1 MHLQHWTDN
10 LLAGPRWMLR
20 GWRRSLLL
28 RVTVTTLVL
37 SAVVMMVLGFS
48 LLSRV
53 TNGLLSSKDRIAV
66 GEAAAGLGEAQRL
79 LNAADTGLTTPS
91 PSRLVDSVVSALAAR
106 AGSPGQFDVL
116 LLSSGPSAGSPERGT
131 NLVAVSSVPVPLRDA
146 VVSSQRQSWT
156 YSEIR
161 FLDGPAVPGL
171 VVGAPLI
178 VPTVGPYELY
188 YLFPLAQEQQTL
200 DLVRGAVIV
209 TGLLLV
215 GLLAFVAWFVTR
227 QVVAPVR
234 AAAQTASR
242 FSSGFLSERVRVKG
256 EDDLAQLA
264 ASFNDMAASLQ
275 RQIKQLE
282 GLSRVQ
288 QRFVSDVSH
297 ELRTPLT
304 TIRMAADVM
313 FEDRASFDAP
323 TARAAELLQ
332 TQLDRF
338 ESLLVDLLEIS
349 RFDAGAAVLE
359 SDHIDVR
366 ELARRVIERAQPLAH
381 RLGTDIRLADI
392 DPFDAELAY
401 ASHGDP
407 GVHEDRP
414 DHDARFLVN
423 GDARRIDRI
432 VRNLIDNAVEHGDAR
447 GVDVEV
453 GHNEQSV
460 AVTVRDLGVGL
471 RPGES
476 SLVFNRFWRADPA
489 RARTTGGTGL
499 GLSISLEDARLHGGW
514 LEAWGEPGRG
524 ACFRLTLPR
533 QVRGPIGES
542 PLPLGD
548 EQAPGEGFVGGIG
561 LGGTMR
567 REPAGSVQEGLA
579 VSGFGPR
586 DFLERGLARREPA
599 RDGLEPKGS
608 AKTGSTPFNESEMK
622 GEREDQRM
630 PHRFTAGVW
639 LVDPDQ
645 RDVEESDQ

>member
-1 MHLQHWTDN
+1 MHAWTE
-10 LLAGPRWMLR
+10 LLAGPRWLLHL
-20 GWRRSLLL
+20 WRRSLLI
-28 RVTVTTLVL
+28 RVTSTTLVL
-37 SAVVMMVLGFS
+37 SMVVMMVLGFS

-53 TNGLLSSKDRIAV
+53 TTGLLSSKDRIAV

-79 LNAADTGLTTPS
+79 LDAADTGLTTPS
-91 PSRLVDSVVSALAAR
+91 ASRLVDSVVSALAGR

-116 LLSSGPSAGSPERGT
+116 LLSSGDAADAPERGT
-131 NLVAVSSVPVPLRDA
+131 NLVAVSSVPVALREA

-161 FLDGPAVPGL
+161 FLDGPGVPGL
-171 VVGAPLI
+171 VVGAPLV
-178 VPTVGPYELY
+178 VPTVGLYELY
-188 YLFPLAQEQQTL
+188 YLFPLAQEQETL
-200 DLVRGAVIV
+200 DLVRGAVIL
-209 TGLLLV
+209 TGVLLV

-242 FSSGFLSERVRVKG
+242 FSAGFLSERVRVKG

-313 FEDRASFDAP
+313 FENRADFDAP

-332 TQLDRF
+332 AQLDRF
-338 ESLLVDLLEIS
+338 EALLVDLLEIS

-359 SDHIDVR
+359 AEHVDVR
-366 ELARRVIERAQPLAH
+366 ELARRVVERSLPLAH
-381 RLGTDIRLADI
+381 RLGTDIRLLDDAGPAGEWGSARADAI
-392 DPFDAELAY
+392 DGEDDSRGVSTGAQSGSPAEAWGQRFPESGRAREAVPDDDLRY
-401 ASHGDP
+401 A
-407 GVHEDRP
+407 
-414 DHDARFLVN
+414 VN

-432 VRNLIDNAVEHGDAR
+432 VRNLIDNAVEHGGER
-447 GVDVEV
+447 GVEVEV
-453 GHNEQSV
+453 GQNDKAV
-460 AVTVRDLGVGL
+460 AVTVRDYGVGL

-533 QVRGPIGES
+533 QVRSPIGES
-542 PLPLGD
+542 PLLLSAVEQSAPRDAQADAPAAPALGRPGGD
-548 EQAPGEGFVGGIG
+548 SSGELSARGLSQKGRWGLPERTGNGGTPDRFDPGSWSSADPVRDGPGEP
-561 LGGTMR
+561 
-567 REPAGSVQEGLA
+567 E
-579 VSGFGPR
+579 
-586 DFLERGLARREPA
+586 
-599 RDGLEPKGS
+599 
-608 AKTGSTPFNESEMK
+608 
-622 GEREDQRM
+622 
-630 PHRFTAGVW
+630 
-639 LVDPDQ
+639 
-645 RDVEESDQ
+645 